1 MLTIALTAGTN
12 ATAVTSLAAERAA
25 ALSALQGAAQQ
36 GGTVLA
42 ADEDGDDS
50 DTSVLEQAIG
60 EAVENV
66 SSGSGKEETV
76 YVFTD
81 PYGTQR
87 DITVSNWL
95 KNPEGKKKLDDY
107 SILQD
112 IENVKGDE
120 TFDRKKDSSI
130 VWNADGNDIYYQGK
144 TSRQVPVTEK
154 ITYYLNGREIA
165 ADQLAGKS
173 GKVKIHIDY
182 TNHVKYK
189 NVYVPFAA
197 VTGMA
202 FANDT
207 AKNIKIDNGSVV
219 TEGKNTMV
227 IGMAFPGLEDS
238 LTTARNES
246 KAMMTKTSR
255 ISWTGSMS
263 WTFPEASRSP
273 WMPKTSR

>member
-1 MLTIALTAGTN
+1 M
-12 ATAVTSLAAERAA
+12 
-25 ALSALQGAAQQ
+25 
-36 GGTVLA
+36 
-42 ADEDGDDS
+42 
-50 DTSVLEQAIG
+50 
-60 EAVENV
+60 
-66 SSGSGKEETV
+66 
-76 YVFTD
+76 
-81 PYGTQR
+81 
-87 DITVSNWL
+87 
-95 KNPEGKKKLDDY
+95 
-107 SILQD
+107 
-112 IENVKGDE
+112 KGDE

-246 KAMMTKTSR
+246 RPSSTESMTKTSR